1 MLVVVYSS
9 LFLLALLGLATYFKL
24 RVVKDE
30 SATNPTYTNFALRT
44 YLPLYLCVVLADWL
58 QGPYLYRLYHWH
70 GFMETQVAVIYV
82 SGMVSSA
89 LIFPAKDIV
98 ANWYGRRTTIVA
110 FCFLYLL
117 SCLATAVPNYGVLLV
132 GRCLSGLSNT
142 ILFSALESW
151 YVHEHTQR
159 FDFPTEWIPVTFS
172 HVAFGS
178 SVAAIVAGVL
188 ADVFARWLSF
198 GPVSPFIVAC
208 PILLVAG
215 ASIAVSWEENCGEKQ
230 NVNLKELRKAAFEG
244 LKAILRNVRI
254 FLIGTVQ
261 SLFESVVFVFV
272 FLWTPA
278 LDIYHDLPLGIAFAS
293 FMTCFLVGSLVCD
306 YLIAKNRFPRTQM
319 LVVVTSSAMIVFL
332 VAAYFAS
339 NKTAPLY
346 RLRML
351 ICLQLFELLC
361 GLYFP
366 ILRTLRESEVPQ
378 EVQLSTVNWF
388 RVPLTLFSSLSLLSL
403 QGATGGPPEIF
414 LFCAAGM
421 FLATA
426 AAASLA
432 YLLSRKSS
440 ANAESESNNNITP

>member
-44 YLPLYLCVVLADWL
+44 YLPLYLCVVLGDWL

-89 LIFPAKDIV
+89 LIFPAKDII
-98 ANWYGRRTTIVA
+98 ANRYGRRTTIFA
-110 FCFLYLL
+110 FCFLYVL
-117 SCLATAVPNYGVLLV
+117 SCLATAVPNYGVLLI

-142 ILFSALESW
+142 IVFSALESW

-159 FDFPTEWIPVTFS
+159 YDFPSEWIPVTFG

-215 ASIAVSWEENCGEKQ
+215 ASIAASWEENCGEKQ
-230 NVNLKELRKAAFEG
+230 TISLKEFRKAALEG
-244 LKAILRNVRI
+244 LKTIVQNVRI

-278 LDIYHDLPLGIAFAS
+278 LDVYHDLPLGIAFAS

-319 LVVVTSSAMIVFL
+319 LVVVTSSATVVFL

-339 NKTAPLY
+339 DKTAPLY

-351 ICLQLFELLC
+351 VCLQLFELLC

-388 RVPLTLFSSLSLLSL
+388 RVPLTLFSSLALLSL

-421 FLATA
+421 LLATA
-426 AAASLA
+426 ASASLA
-432 YLLSRKSS
+432 YLLSRNKSS
-440 ANAESESNNNITP
+440 TENSTVNTP

>member
-24 RVVKDE
+24 RVVKEDG
-30 SATNPTYTNFALRT
+30 SATNPTYTSFALRG
-44 YLPLYLCVVLADWL
+44 YLPLYLCVVLGDWL

-89 LIFPAKDIV
+89 LVFPAKDVI
-98 ANWYGRRTTIVA
+98 ANRYGRRTTIVG
-110 FCFLYLL
+110 FCLLYAL

-142 ILFSALESW
+142 VLFSALETW

-159 FDFPTEWIPVTFS
+159 FDFPPEWIPVTFG
-172 HVAFGS
+172 HIAFGS

-198 GPVSPFIVAC
+198 GPVSSFIVAS
-208 PILLVAG
+208 PVLLVAG
-215 ASIAVSWEENCGEKQ
+215 AAIAVSWDENCGEKQ
-230 NVNLKELRKAAFEG
+230 TVSVKEFRKAAFEG
-244 LKAILRNVRI
+244 LKTIARNVPI
-254 FLIGTVQ
+254 FLIGTIQ

-278 LDIYHDLPLGIAFAS
+278 LDVYHDLPLGIAFAS

-306 YLIAKNRFPRTQM
+306 YLITKNRFPKTQM
-319 LVVVTSSAMIVFL
+319 LVAVTCSATVVFL

-339 NKTAPLY
+339 DKTATLY

-366 ILRTLRESEVPQ
+366 ILRTLRESEVPH

-388 RVPLTLFSSLSLLSL
+388 RVPLTIFSSLALLSL

-414 LFCAAGM
+414 FFCAAGM
-421 FLATA
+421 FLAS
-426 AAASLA
+426 AASLTLA
-432 YLLSRKSS
+432 FLSHKPSTSTEQSS
-440 ANAESESNNNITP
+440 NITP

>member
-9 LFLLALLGLATYFKL
+9 LFLLVLLGLAAYFKL
-24 RVVKDE
+24 RVVKEDG
-30 SATNPTYTNFALRT
+30 SATNPTYTQFALRT
-44 YLPLYLCVVLADWL
+44 YLPLYLCVVLGDWL

-70 GFMETQVAVIYV
+70 GFMETQVAVVYV

-89 LIFPAKDIV
+89 LVFPAKDVI
-98 ANWYGRRTTIVA
+98 ANRYGRRTTVVA
-110 FCFLYLL
+110 FCLLYAL
-117 SCLATAVPNYGVLLV
+117 SCLATAVPNYGVLLI

-142 ILFSALESW
+142 VVFSALESW
-151 YVHEHTQR
+151 YVHEHTVR
-159 FDFPTEWIPVTFS
+159 FDFPTEWIPVTFG

-178 SVAAIVAGVL
+178 SIAAIVAGVL
-188 ADVFARWLSF
+188 ADVFARWFSF

-208 PILLVAG
+208 PILLLAG
-215 ASIAVSWEENCGEKQ
+215 GSIAASWEENCGEKQ
-230 NVNLKELRKAAFEG
+230 TVSMKEFRKAAFEG
-244 LKAILRNVRI
+244 LRVIVRNGRI

-278 LDIYHDLPLGIAFAS
+278 LDVYHDLPLGIAFAS

-306 YLIAKNRFPRTQM
+306 YLITNNRFPKTQM
-319 LVVVTSSAMIVFL
+319 LVAVTSCATVVFL

-339 NKTAPLY
+339 DKTAPLY

-351 ICLQLFELLC
+351 VCLQLFELLC

-366 ILRTLRESEVPQ
+366 ILRTLRESEVPR

-388 RVPLTLFSSLSLLSL
+388 RVPLTLFSSLALLSL

-421 FLATA
+421 LLATA
-426 AAASLA
+426 ASVSLA
-432 YLLSRKSS
+432 FLSRKTSNSVETSS
-440 ANAESESNNNITP
+440 SITTP

>member
-9 LFLLALLGLATYFKL
+9 LFLLAVLGVATYFKL

-30 SATNPTYTNFALRT
+30 SATNPTYTQFALRK
-44 YLPLYLCVVLADWL
+44 YLPLYLFVVLGDWL
-58 QGPYLYRLYHWH
+58 QGPYLYRLYHYH

-89 LIFPAKDIV
+89 LVFPAKDVI
-98 ANWYGRRTTIVA
+98 ANRYGRKTTVIA
-110 FCFLYLL
+110 FCLLYAL
-117 SCLATAVPNYGVLLV
+117 SCLATAIPNYGVLLI
-132 GRCLSGLSNT
+132 GRCVSGLSNT
-142 ILFSALESW
+142 VIFSALESW

-159 FDFPTEWIPVTFS
+159 FDFPKEWIQVTFS

-178 SVAAIVAGVL
+178 SIAAIVAGIL
-188 ADVFARWLSF
+188 ADVFARWFSF

-208 PILLVAG
+208 PVLLA
-215 ASIAVSWEENCGEKQ
+215 AVVPISVQWEENCGEEQ
-230 NVNLKELRKAAFEG
+230 TVSLKEFRSASSEG
-244 LKAILRNVRI
+244 LKTIMQNFQI
-254 FLIGTVQ
+254 FLIGIIQ

-278 LDIYHDLPLGIAFAS
+278 LDVYHDLPLGITFAS

-306 YLIAKNRFPRTQM
+306 YLIAKDRYPKSQV
-319 LVVVTSSAMIVFL
+319 LVVVTSAAAVVFL
-332 VAAYFAS
+332 VAAYFAMD
-339 NKTAPLY
+339 KTATLY

-361 GLYFP
+361 GFYFP
-366 ILRTLRESEVPQ
+366 ILRTLRESLVPR

-388 RVPLTLFSSLSLLSL
+388 RVPLTLLSSLALLSL

-414 LFCAAGM
+414 LICAFGM
-421 FLATA
+421 LLA
-426 AAASLA
+426 AAASGALV
-432 YLLSRKSS
+432 YLSHSHSS
-440 ANAESESNNNITP
+440 STNGTV

>member
-9 LFLLALLGLATYFKL
+9 LFLLAVLGVATYFKL

-30 SATNPTYTNFALRT
+30 SATNPTYIQFTLRK
-44 YLPLYLCVVLADWL
+44 YLPFYLIIVLGDWL
-58 QGPYLYRLYHWH
+58 QGPYLYRLYHHH
-70 GFMETQVAVIYV
+70 GYMETQVAVIYV

-89 LIFPAKDIV
+89 LVFPAKDVI
-98 ANWYGRRTTIVA
+98 ANRFGRRATIVA
-110 FCFLYLL
+110 FCLLYAL
-117 SCLATAVPNYGVLLV
+117 SCLATATPNYGVLLV

-142 ILFSALESW
+142 MIFSALESW

-159 FDFPTEWIPVTFS
+159 FDFPAEWIQVTFS

-178 SVAAIVAGVL
+178 SIAAIVAGVL
-188 ADVFARWLSF
+188 ADAFARWFSF

-208 PILLVAG
+208 PVLLAAVAPISIL
-215 ASIAVSWEENCGEKQ
+215 WEENSGEKRT
-230 NVNLKELRKAAFEG
+230 VSLKEFRKAGFEG
-244 LKAILRNVRI
+244 LKTIVQNVRI

-278 LDIYHDLPLGIAFAS
+278 LDVYHDLPLGITFAS
-293 FMTCFLVGSLVCD
+293 FMTCFLVGSLICD
-306 YLIAKNRFPRTQM
+306 YLIAKDQYPKTQM
-319 LVVVTSSAMIVFL
+319 LVVVTSSATVVFL
-332 VAAYFAS
+332 VAAYFARD
-339 NKTAPLY
+339 KTATLY

-361 GLYFP
+361 GFYFP
-366 ILRTLRESEVPQ
+366 ILRTLRESVVPH

-388 RVPLTLFSSLSLLSL
+388 RVPLTLFSSLALLSL

-414 LFCAAGM
+414 LFCAGGM
-421 FLATA
+421 LLATA
-426 AAASLA
+426 ASASLA
-432 YLLSRKSS
+432 YLSCKH
-440 ANAESESNNNITP
+440 SNET